1 MTQGLAV
8 SAGTFVVIRSTVE
21 EKAKYGEYRPQL
33 VRNGAPK
40 ETLVCFVCCDT
51 LKVRRVTE
59 KRNFGEKPGY
69 YLCNVCVK
77 TYKHERPENTVLI
90 HHGALGRFSA
100 FTVRK
105 PDPEEADA
113 VLRAKA
119 LLARASW
126 PGGHGDA

>member
-1 MTQGLAV
+1 MRCAGL
-8 SAGTFVVIRSTVE
+8 SSLGNQCQNNAGKDGLCRNHRG
-21 EKAKYGEYRPQL
+21 AP

-40 ETLVCFVCCDT
+40 EILVCFACRDT
-51 LKVRRVTE
+51 LKVHRGTE
-59 KRNFGEKPGY
+59 KRNFDEKPGY

-119 LLARASW
+119 LLAQVSW
-126 PGGHGDA
+126 PGGYGDA